1 MEHNM
6 KSVLIIGLGGF
17 GQHLCKK
24 MVELKNEV
32 MIVDEKAEKVEEL
45 MPIVTNGQ
53 IGDCTNV
60 EVLRSIGVNNFD
72 ICFVCIGTN
81 FQSSL
86 EITSLLKENGA
97 KYVISNATRDI
108 QAKFLL
114 RNGADEVIYPD
125 RDIAQKAAIRFSANH
140 VFDYI
145 AINSE
150 YSIFEIPV
158 ASEWVGKTIKEV
170 NFRARYKVSILGIK
184 KNDVTKLMPMADHE
198 FDAKEHLMVIGQIE
212 DVKRLLKNFENE
224 TSKKNRK

>member
-1 MEHNM
+1 M
-6 KSVLIIGLGGF
+6 KSVLIIGLGRF
-17 GQHLCKK
+17 GQHLCRK

-32 MIVDEKAEKVEEL
+32 MVIDVKEDNVEAM
-45 MPIVTNGQ
+45 MPLVTNAQ

-60 EVLRSIGVNNFD
+60 EVLKSIGISNFD

-97 KYVISNATRDI
+97 KFVVSKATRDI

-125 RDIAQKAAIRFSANH
+125 RDIAEKVSVRYSANH

-145 AINSE
+145 ELNDE

-158 ASEWVGKTIKEV
+158 AEEWIGKTIKEV
-170 NFRARYKVSILGIK
+170 NFRAKYQVSILGYK
-184 KNDVTKLMPMADHE
+184 KGEATRLLPMADHE
-198 FDAKEHLMVIGQIE
+198 FDAKEHLMVIGKIE
-212 DVKRLLKNFENE
+212 DVEKLLKNFDNE
-224 TSKKNRK
+224 KIKKRR

>member
-1 MEHNM
+1 M
-6 KSVLIIGLGGF
+6 KTILIIGLGRF

-32 MIVDEKAEKVEEL
+32 MVIDINEENVEAM
-45 MPIVTNGQ
+45 MPFVTNAQ
-53 IGDCTNV
+53 IGDCTKP
-60 EVLRSIGVNNFD
+60 EVLKSIGVNNFD

-97 KYVISNATRDI
+97 KYVVSKATRDI

-114 RNGADEVIYPD
+114 RNGADEVVYPD
-125 RDIAQKAAIRFSANH
+125 RDIAEKAAVRYSANH

-145 AINSE
+145 ELNEE

-158 ASEWVGKTIKEV
+158 ADEWAGKTIKEV
-170 NFRARYKVSILGIK
+170 NFRAKYKVSILGIK
-184 KNDVTKLMPMADHE
+184 KEENTKLLPMADHK
-198 FDAKEHLMVIGQIE
+198 FDKKEHLMVIGRIE
-212 DVKRLLKNFENE
+212 DVERLL
-224 TSKKNRK
+224 RKL

>member
-1 MEHNM
+1 M

-86 EITSLLKENGA
+86 EVTSPRRRRFVLVQIMCLTTLPLIPNILFLK
-97 KYVISNATRDI
+97 
-108 QAKFLL
+108 
-114 RNGADEVIYPD
+114 
-125 RDIAQKAAIRFSANH
+125 
-140 VFDYI
+140 
-145 AINSE
+145 
-150 YSIFEIPV
+150 
-158 ASEWVGKTIKEV
+158 
-170 NFRARYKVSILGIK
+170 FR
-184 KNDVTKLMPMADHE
+184 
-198 FDAKEHLMVIGQIE
+198 
-212 DVKRLLKNFENE
+212 
-224 TSKKNRK
+224 